1 MTVFIINERL
11 IHDFWLITKM
21 LQVFHFFGKFP
32 VQLRTEIVFA
42 FSLLSF
48 SRGNQN
54 QIVMRG
60 FKSDNQS
67 AGWFAGL
74 GRFISCHCGP
84 LKPFKLLH
92 YGL

>member
-42 FSLLSF
+42 IFSIKFLTWESE
-48 SRGNQN
+48 SDNHER
-54 QIVMRG
+54 